1 MSDHLTLKKI
11 KELLPPDASGRIA
24 AADATHKLLG
34 VDLVRKLT
42 GNAYSSRLHDWH
54 TLEYFTESKQV
65 HAKAHSL
72 VDQDEEDRE
81 IRVGQRCVSGGG
93 KGKLSQFKGIHVRS
107 VDFGG
112 TSEPIFVELWVPKAS
127 LHLVGPFTAEANH
140 IYAARYDAWVK
151 SDAVRRNRIRNVRRF
166 KALRKLC
173 RVIPRK
179 HLRIDHGTPE
189 AKSSRLELID
199 YNRAELKTDNRNWDS
214 IPLNGFELSPHGR
227 TEISLCLRLS
237 KLRDRRLY
245 RKILAAIAEER
256 AWEKGG
262 TP

>member
-1 MSDHLTLKKI
+1 MSTHLTLNKI
-11 KELLPPDASGRIA
+11 KELLPPDAYGRIA

-34 VDLVRKLT
+34 VDLVKKFT
-42 GNAYSSRLHDWH
+42 TNAYSGRLHDYY

-72 VDQDEEDRE
+72 VDDEQET
-81 IRVGQRCVSGGG
+81 RVGQRCVHSGG
-93 KGKLSQFKGIHVRS
+93 KGKLSQFKVIHSRS

-112 TSEPIFVELWVPKAS
+112 TSSPIFDELWVPKAS
-127 LHLVGPFTAEANH
+127 LHLVGPFTAETNH
-140 IYAARYDAWVK
+140 IYAARHDAWVK
-151 SDAVRRNRIRNVRRF
+151 SDGVRRNRIRNARRF

-199 YNRAELKTDNRNWDS
+199 YNRAELKTDARNWDS
-214 IPLNGFELSPHGR
+214 IPLNQFELSPHGR

>member
-1 MSDHLTLKKI
+1 MSDHLTLNKI
-11 KELLPPDASGRIA
+11 KELLPPDAYGRIA
-24 AADATHKLLG
+24 AADATYKLLG
-34 VDLVRKLT
+34 IDVVKKFNDGLYGK
-42 GNAYSSRLHDWH
+42 NRLSDCDTIEYIHD
-54 TLEYFTESKQV
+54 SKRE
-65 HAKAHSL
+65 HAKAYSLDKCDEREWVNLVNKRGGGSGKLTQFKL
-72 VDQDEEDRE
+72 VDGCSTS
-81 IRVGQRCVSGGG
+81 IGKSIVGQAW
-93 KGKLSQFKGIHVRS
+93 I
-107 VDFGG
+107 
-112 TSEPIFVELWVPKAS
+112 PKAS
-127 LHLVGPFTAEANH
+127 VHLAGPLIAELNH
-140 IYAARYDAWVK
+140 IYSARHNAWVK
-151 SDAVRRNRIRNVRRF
+151 SDGVRRNRIRNVRRF

-179 HLRIDHGTPE
+179 YLRIDHGTPE

-199 YNRAELKTDNRNWDS
+199 YNRAELKTDARNWDS
-214 IPLNGFELSPHGR
+214 IPLNQFELSPHGR